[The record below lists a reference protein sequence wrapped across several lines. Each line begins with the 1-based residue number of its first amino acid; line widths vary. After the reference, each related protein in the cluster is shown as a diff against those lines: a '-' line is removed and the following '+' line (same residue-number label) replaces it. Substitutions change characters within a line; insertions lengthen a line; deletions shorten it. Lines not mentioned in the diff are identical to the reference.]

1 MTATALQPIVH
12 PAVEGGF
19 ELEVTSRHMQTESIV
34 SITFSDPSRTTLPS
48 YVPGSHLV
56 VQYGDAVNVDSVAG
70 ANAYSLTGSGSA
82 PSEYTISVLLVEDG
96 AGGSLAMHRLAV
108 GDHVWVSRPRS
119 AFAPAATARHH
130 LLIAAGIGI
139 TPVLSHARYAA
150 EWGTAASMIYVYRRG
165 EGAHAA
171 EVKELLGPAL
181 TECHDRDSFLKVL
194 TERLTTQKLGTHLYV
209 CGPVAF
215 MDSVLGK
222 ARDLGWPE
230 GLLHSEVFS
239 AGELDAG
246 EPFAVNL
253 ARSGIRLEVPAGI
266 SLLETLEKA
275 GKSIP
280 NMCRKGICGECTL
293 PVLRGTP
300 QHRDLYLSEKEK
312 AENTTMM
319 CCVSRSLD
327 EELELD
333 L

>member
-1 MTATALQPIVH
+1 MTATALEPIVH
-12 PAVEGGF
+12 PAVEGGV
-19 ELEVTSRHMQTESIV
+19 ELEVTSRRMQTESIV
-34 SITFSDPSRTTLPS
+34 SITFSDPSGTPLPS

-56 VQYGDAVNVDSVAG
+56 VQYGDSANLA

-82 PSEYTISVLLVEDG
+82 PFEYTISVLLVEDG
-96 AGGSLAMHRLAV
+96 GGGSLAMHRLAV
-108 GDHVWVSRPRS
+108 GDRVWVSRPRS

-130 LLIAAGIGI
+130 LLVAAGIGI

-150 EWGTAASMIYVYRRG
+150 EWGASASLIYVYRPR
-165 EGAHAA
+165 EGAHVA
-171 EVKELLGPAL
+171 EVRELLGPAL
-181 TECHDRDSFLKVL
+181 TECHDRGGFQKVL
-194 TERLTTQKLGTHLYV
+194 TETLTTQKLGTHLYV
-209 CGPVAF
+209 CGPAAF
-215 MDSVLGK
+215 MDSVLGQ

-230 GLLHSEVFS
+230 ALLHSEHFG

-246 EPFAVNL
+246 DPFTVHL
-253 ARSGIRLEVPAGI
+253 ARSGIRLDVPAGV

-275 GKSIP
+275 GKNIS
-280 NMCRKGICGECTL
+280 NMCRKGICGECTV

-300 QHRDLYLSEKEK
+300 QHRDLFLSDQEK
-312 AENTTMM
+312 AENTIMM

>member
-19 ELEVTSRHMQTESIV
+19 ELEVTRRRAQTESIV
-34 SITFSDPSRTTLPS
+34 SITFSDPAGMPLPS
-48 YVPGSHLV
+48 YVAGSHLV
-56 VQYGDAVNVDSVAG
+56 VQYGDAVDTDSVTG
-70 ANAYSLTGSGSA
+70 ANAYSLTGSGSSPA
-82 PSEYTISVLLVEDG
+82 EYTISVLLVEDG

-108 GDHVWVSRPRS
+108 GDRVWVSRPRS
-119 AFAPAATARHH
+119 AFAPAATATHH

-139 TPVLSHARYAA
+139 TPVLSHARYAT
-150 EWGTAASMIYVYRRG
+150 EWGAAASMIYVYRRG

-171 EVKELLGPAL
+171 EARELLGPAL
-181 TECHDRDSFLKVL
+181 TECHDRYSFQKIL
-194 TERLTTQKLGTHLYV
+194 TDRLTTQKLGTHLYV
-209 CGPVAF
+209 CGPNAF
-215 MDSVLGK
+215 MDSVLEQ
-222 ARDLGWPE
+222 AADHGWPQ
-230 GLLHSEVFS
+230 GLLHSEAFS

-253 ARSGIRLEVPAGI
+253 ARSGVRLKVPAGV
-266 SLLETLEKA
+266 SLLESLEKA
-275 GKSIP
+275 GKRIP
-280 NMCRKGICGECTL
+280 NMCRRGICGECTL

-300 QHRDLYLSEKEK
+300 QHRDLYLSDEEK
-312 AENTTMM
+312 AENATIM